1 VNADL
6 LVTNARIWVKR
17 GCTASSLAV
26 RDGLI
31 IALDEPSVTARE
43 TLDLEGKRVFPGW
56 NDAHVHVW
64 KVGHLRTTMLDL
76 RDAETLEAVYAL
88 VKERASSL
96 EPGTWLLGRG
106 WNEAKLG
113 GSPTKTALDA
123 VAPHHPVVLTR
134 TCAHIHAANSSA
146 LALAGVTLETNAP
159 PGGEVDFE
167 RGMLFETAHGLVT
180 RAMPPFTVTDYK
192 RFVKAGLEWLAAHG
206 ITSVTDPAV
215 DPVLLEAYR
224 ELEAAGELPIRVN
237 VLFIRRPDG
246 GSQTYPLPEKFVSS
260 SLRVDSVKFF
270 ADGGLSGATAAV
282 SQPYKNVE
290 PASLGV
296 LRFQTEELYE
306 LALEAHAAGFRI
318 GTHAI
323 GDRALDQIL
332 EVYERLSHVP
342 TLGSHHVPHP
352 RHRIEHFGLA
362 NARHRARAK
371 ALEVIVVPQPIFLHE
386 LGGNFERYVP
396 ETFAPDCYNLRAMLD
411 AGLTVAF
418 SSDAPVVREVNPL
431 VGIHAAVNEP
441 FRPGNAVTL
450 EEAIDAFTLGGA
462 VAQGDEGNRGTLEVG
477 KWADFA
483 VYGNGDAPVLEWR
496 LGVTYVA
503 GASRKLESDSDA
515 AS

>member
-1 VNADL
+1 MQADL
-6 LVTNARIWVKR
+6 LIKNARIWVKR
-17 GCTASSLAV
+17 GLESTSLAV
-26 RDGLI
+26 NDGRIVALNDDTIAARD
-31 IALDEPSVTARE
+31 V
-43 TLDLEGKRVFPGW
+43 LDLEGKRVFPGW

-76 RDAETLEAVYAL
+76 RDARTLEEVYAL
-88 VKERASSL
+88 VRERASSL
-96 EPGTWLLGRG
+96 EPGQWLLGRG

-113 GSPTKTALDA
+113 GSPRKSALDA
-123 VAPHHPVVLTR
+123 VAPRNPVVLTR
-134 TCAHIHAANSSA
+134 TCAHIHATNSSA
-146 LALAGVTLETNAP
+146 LQLAGVTLETPPP
-159 PGGEVDFE
+159 PGGEVDWE
-167 RGMLFETAHGLVT
+167 RGMLYETAHGLVT
-180 RAMPPFTVTDYK
+180 RAMPPFTVSDYK
-192 RFVKAGLEWLAAHG
+192 RFIQAGLAWLAAHG
-206 ITSVTDPAV
+206 ITSVTDPAA

-246 GSQTYPLPEKFVSS
+246 GTQTYPLPEKFVSS
-260 SLRVDSVKFF
+260 FLRVDSVKFF

-290 PASLGV
+290 PSSLGV
-296 LRFQTEELYE
+296 QRFDTEELYE
-306 LALEAHAAGFRI
+306 LALEAHEAGFRI

-332 EVYERLSHVP
+332 EVYERLSRVP
-342 TLGSHHVPHP
+342 TVVRT

-362 NARHRARAK
+362 NSRHRARAK

-386 LGGNFERYVP
+386 LSGNFERYVP
-396 ETFAPDCYNLRAMLD
+396 DAFAPDCYNLRAMLD

-450 EEAIDAFTLGGA
+450 EESLEAFTLAGA

-477 KWADFA
+477 KWADFG
-483 VYGNGDAPVLEWR
+483 VYSNTDAPVLEWK
-496 LGVTYVA
+496 LGDTFVH
-503 GASRKLESDSDA
+503 GKK
-515 AS
+515 